1 MKKDPK
7 ILLLTAVAQNYAK
20 LSQLLKPK
28 EYKNLCISNREIYK
42 VLTNQQN
49 YKILFEQ
56 KWGRTGFELDER
68 NWIKMYKNK
77 VVEEYKKKNKSKMS
91 DGFYWV

>member
-1 MKKDPK
+1 M
-7 ILLLTAVAQNYAK
+7 
-20 LSQLLKPK
+20 
-28 EYKNLCISNREIYK
+28 
-42 VLTNQQN
+42 LTNQQN

-77 VVEEYKKKNKSKMS
+77 VVEEYKKKNKNKMS